1 MANDATS
8 GRKNKDNA
16 SNNSENKLVG
26 KGSSSRGSGNTDGS
40 TRSSVLETSSKQKAL
55 SPASTR
61 KSERLEM
68 RTPST
73 PPAKRK
79 SVRLEQQNNPTPL
92 KRSERCSS
100 TSRSRYLGRESNS
113 SITKKEENREK
124 TAKKLTTEFENVST
138 SKKNAAASVGL
149 KRKRLDGRTYKLLFK
164 KQYKG
169 GTASDH
175 CEDDGIDGEHGS
187 KSPSSLLREEDL
199 VAPEERGILFNEQ
212 KSLHIHLKA
221 EIAKLFGVIKVSEVI
236 KHTAEKFLEYIMEN
250 HRVSKEPETILQAFQ
265 ISLSWIAASI
275 AKQKIDKDDIFL
287 LVKQQLQFRCTK
299 EEANNVYLKLR
310 SLKKIFLQRL
320 DQNAPR
326 YPISSVKSVKEEP
339 YKGSM
344 SQTVVS
350 TLLNVKTDIKD
361 RLLDKG
367 FSGEGSVIPKEK
379 LMDSQREKV
388 FKKVQCRLDR
398 QISMLGQ
405 KQLEKIEEF
414 HRIWEKKKEELEKE
428 YRMEIAVLRSIH
440 GQTAATKDRQ
450 KALETEFARK
460 MEEHKC
466 LKDKQLKELEANFS
480 AMRNEEM
487 HNSHYAVDELHLL
500 GSDSGDGMRCS
511 EESLNVS
518 DSNPKTVTPVCGQH
532 VELQCPDNVVSG
544 MHGDVTASDA
554 PASSQD
560 ECHVLPVLSTNV
572 FEASVSEE
580 QAEITTTGRALV
592 AAIEQSNEAGN
603 SGGSG
608 EEIACKVPLLSK
620 EHTGEVASDE
630 RSRDCSLEISEAP
643 LNKVVEHDQISEI
656 NNINQ
661 ELGTENNIPENNSDS
676 LTVDGNQRD
685 EISFVDGNQLTPE
698 ESPAD
703 LPCLEAVPSSDN
715 ACSLRQNSVHLDE
728 CSRSS
733 GDNGSH
739 DNNVLLSG
747 NQIGIQTELIS
758 GRTINNT
765 SEAMLADSCEQH
777 RTVGA
782 DVPIATHHTHRESA
796 SQTHVE
802 RNFIPIPGS
811 SPHAAEPLH
820 QAVSPA
826 GENLVPRA
834 SVVSNISVTCNQS
847 ILPAVS
853 RVHPQSIT
861 DLRAS
866 SQNTETAFQLV
877 HSSAEL
883 SSQAVSQH
891 NVNVAFFQGSNNMPV
906 HPAHQMA
913 TWNSALPF
921 HSDPLHIIWERAHK
935 EREQVTKGHEDMKL
949 HLRAECEKEIEVVAA
964 SIRKKYDLKLQEA
977 EAAYLLKKNELDM
990 NQKIVL
996 MNKALANAF
1005 RFKCIDLEVTG
1016 RPVMQEVVPPAYM
1029 QHQVWWQHSLRSSP
1043 MTGSSSASEQ
1053 ASALACLRSSPISG
1067 LSSARLPVGGQPT
1080 PVPYLPVA
1088 DYSIHSGGTSR
1099 PTLRSPPAADQQ
1111 TAAFSHS
1118 TAFPTG
1124 IVTRPP
1130 LISIISPSRGNPRL
1144 GGDIRAPAP
1153 HLQPFRVPT
1162 STLVSSSSTLPN
1174 GVQGH
1179 PRPVKVAASSCSHP
1193 QLSSLRSTS
1202 VPLQVLHHEIQ
1213 PPIVPQ
1219 LAVNL
1224 SNSGSTSLDHGL
1236 GGMPA
1241 IQNAYLSARE
1251 LLLDMENQSR
1261 ANRPNFML
1269 PLSDIGCNIDSV
1281 DLSDF
1286 HSLGSVQGG
1295 SSSAGKATNVPVRK
1309 SQKLWR
1315 SRKITDKIA
1324 VLQKLVSPRAKADA
1338 AASVLHEAYNSIKA
1352 LQDQIQNLCNMESTS
1367 HNSDSLFHAQNS
1379 RGEQIDL
1386 QSKGICVVPLPVS
1399 LMQKLTDED
1408 VFSENMQS

>member
-8 GRKNKDNA
+8 GRKNKDNE

-26 KGSSSRGSGNTDGS
+26 KGSSSRGSGKTDGS
-40 TRSSVLETSSKQKAL
+40 TRSSAQETSSKQKAL

-92 KRSERCSS
+92 KRSERCST

-113 SITKKEENREK
+113 SSTKEENQEK

-149 KRKRLDGRTYKLLFK
+149 KRKRLDGRPYKLLFK
-164 KQYKG
+164 KQKKG
-169 GTASDH
+169 DH

-187 KSPSSLLREEDL
+187 GSPSSLLREEDL

-275 AKQKIDKDDIFL
+275 AKQKIDKDNIFL

-299 EEANNVYLKLR
+299 EEAYNVYLKLR

-326 YPISSVKSVKEEP
+326 YPISSSVKEEP

-344 SQTVVS
+344 SQAVVS
-350 TLLNVKTDIKD
+350 TPLNVKTDIKD
-361 RLLDKG
+361 RLLDKR
-367 FSGEGSVIPKEK
+367 FSGEGSVIPEEK

-388 FKKVQCRLDR
+388 FKEVQCRRDR

-405 KQLEKIEEF
+405 KQQEKLEEF

-466 LKDKQLKELEANFS
+466 QKDKQLKELEANFS

-500 GSDSGDGMRCS
+500 GSDSGDGMGCS

-532 VELQCPDNVVSG
+532 VELQCPDNVVSS

-560 ECHVLPVLSTNV
+560 ECHVLPVLSTKV
-572 FEASVSEE
+572 LEASVSEE
-580 QAEITTTGRALV
+580 QAEITTTGRTLV
-592 AAIEQSNEAGN
+592 AAIEQSDEAGN

-620 EHTGEVASDE
+620 EHTGEVASDN
-630 RSRDCSLEISEAP
+630 RSQGCSLEISESP
-643 LNKVVEHDQISEI
+643 LNKVVGHDQISEI

-661 ELGTENNIPENNSDS
+661 ELGTENIIPENNSDS
-676 LTVDGNQRD
+676 PIDGNQRD
-685 EISFVDGNQLTPE
+685 KISSIDGNQSTPE
-698 ESPAD
+698 ESSAD

-733 GDNGSH
+733 GDNGTH
-739 DNNVLLSG
+739 DNNVLLSE
-747 NQIGIQTELIS
+747 NQIGIQTELVS

-777 RTVGA
+777 RTVGDGIPVA
-782 DVPIATHHTHRESA
+782 TPIATHHTHRESA

-826 GENLVPRA
+826 GKNLVPRA
-834 SVVSNISVTCNQS
+834 SVVSDISVTCNQS

-866 SQNTETAFQLV
+866 SQNTETAFQV
-877 HSSAEL
+877 AQSSAEL
-883 SSQAVSQH
+883 PSQAVSQH
-891 NVNVAFFQGSNNMPV
+891 NVNVAFFQGSSNMPV

-913 TWNSALPF
+913 TLNSALPF
-921 HSDPLHIIWERAHK
+921 HSDPLHIIWEREHK

-964 SIRKKYDLKLQEA
+964 PIRKKYDLKLQEA

-1005 RFKCIDLEVTG
+1005 RFKCIDLEITAP
-1016 RPVMQEVVPPAYM
+1016 PVVQQVVPPAYM
-1029 QHQVWWQHSLRSSP
+1029 QHQVWRQHSLRSSP

-1053 ASALACLRSSPISG
+1053 ASARACLRSSPISG
-1067 LSSARLPVGGQPT
+1067 LSSARLPVGGQQT
-1080 PVPYLPVA
+1080 SVPYSPVA

-1111 TAAFSHS
+1111 SAAFSHS
-1118 TAFPTG
+1118 TRAPTG
-1124 IVTRPP
+1124 IVSRPP
-1130 LISIISPSRGNPRL
+1130 LISIINPSRGNPRL
-1144 GGDIRAPAP
+1144 GGEIRAPAP

-1162 STLVSSSSTLPN
+1162 STLVSSSSILPN

-1179 PRPVKVAASSCSHP
+1179 PRPVKVAASSSSHP

-1202 VPLQVLHHEIQ
+1202 LPLQVLQDEIQ

-1219 LAVNL
+1219 LAVDL

-1251 LLLDMENQSR
+1251 LLLDMENRSR

-1269 PLSDIGCNIDSV
+1269 PLSDSCNIDSV

-1295 SSSAGKATNVPVRK
+1295 SSSAGEATNRVPVRK
-1309 SQKLWR
+1309 SQKLGR
-1315 SRKITDKIA
+1315 SQKITDKIA
-1324 VLQKLVSPRAKADA
+1324 VLQKLVSPTGKAD

-1367 HNSDSLFHAQNS
+1367 HNHSDSLFHAQQGGTN
-1379 RGEQIDL
+1379 
-1386 QSKGICVVPLPVS
+1386 
-1399 LMQKLTDED
+1399 
-1408 VFSENMQS
+1408 